1 MKTNRSCNAKV
12 LTHVAPS
19 IVLFKFSPVLTVF
32 AVNSPFKAL
41 FRQFVPLAAAYP
53 NPHCISR
60 AHAQM
65 MYYTMFEC
73 VKNTLL
79 CL

>member
-1 MKTNRSCNAKV
+1 MKTNRSCNAKL

-19 IVLFKFSPVLTVF
+19 IVLFKFPPVLTVF

-41 FRQFVPLAAAYP
+41 FRQFVPLAAVCA
-53 NPHCISR
+53 PHCISR

-65 MYYTMFEC
+65 CYTMFEC
-73 VKNTLL
+73 AKNTLL